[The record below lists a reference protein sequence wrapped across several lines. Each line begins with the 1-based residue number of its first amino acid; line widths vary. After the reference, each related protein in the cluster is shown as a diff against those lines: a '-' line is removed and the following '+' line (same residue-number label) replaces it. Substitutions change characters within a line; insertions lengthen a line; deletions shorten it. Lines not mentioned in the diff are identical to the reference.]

1 MAVHF
6 PAESDEEKEKKE
18 KENAKRVQALEK
30 EGYDKNFTQYLIDSG
45 YSDEDAK
52 AELDKSVYQADK
64 IKKFQESGLSKEEAM
79 KKCAEDYRSEQ
90 DAKSQKDAA
99 KGGSI
104 SLANIGSTF
113 AKLTGWKD
121 DKEQK
126 AAELEVAKSDIE
138 DISANYS
145 VDDIRTNLDFSLK
158 ELSNVF
164 GLP

>member
-6 PAESDEEKEKKE
+6 PEASEEEKEKKE
-18 KENAKRVQALEK
+18 KENAKRVQELEK

-99 KGGSI
+99 KGGSGG
-104 SLANIGSTF
+104 SFNLGSIGSTF
-113 AKLTGWKD
+113 AK
-121 DKEQK
+121 
-126 AAELEVAKSDIE
+126 
-138 DISANYS
+138 
-145 VDDIRTNLDFSLK
+145 
-158 ELSNVF
+158 
-164 GLP
+164 